1 MKPLDKSNFEYQLL
15 ALDVKG
21 HPRIVLEKASEKANV
36 TSALKLF
43 GIQWRWSGNDAIFS
57 LYIPLQLQ
65 PHYMGSA
72 PSSAMSIWT
81 LTTAELLLLPPAPGG
96 STPVWQ
102 GALYSLELG
111 HWLSTQVVMITC
123 KMYHSFMRSYL
134 QCASRPIF
142 TRQIG
147 LVLGIHIH
155 WRIYSIFIFKEQPYH
170 ASFYD
175 LGMYICGGPEP

>member
-43 GIQWRWSGNDAIFS
+43 GIQWRWYGNDAIFS

-81 LTTAELLLLPPAPGG
+81 LTAAELLLLPPAPGG
-96 STPVWQ
+96 SIPVWQ